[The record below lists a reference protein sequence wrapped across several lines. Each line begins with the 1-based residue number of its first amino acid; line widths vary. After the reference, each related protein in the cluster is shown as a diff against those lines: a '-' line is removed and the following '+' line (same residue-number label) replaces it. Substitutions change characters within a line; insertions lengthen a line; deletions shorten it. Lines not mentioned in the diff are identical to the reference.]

1 MGVNIQESPETVRA
15 FLRERKAT
23 YPNVLDQDAAVAR
36 KFAIRGI
43 PAIILVDKAGKI
55 RYQGYKLPERSVI
68 DKVL

>member
-1 MGVNIQESPETVRA
+1 MGVNIQESPSKVRD

-36 KFAIRGI
+36 KFQIRGI
-43 PAIILVDKAGKI
+43 PAIVLIDAQGKI
-55 RYQGYKLPERSVI
+55 RYQGYQLPSREVI